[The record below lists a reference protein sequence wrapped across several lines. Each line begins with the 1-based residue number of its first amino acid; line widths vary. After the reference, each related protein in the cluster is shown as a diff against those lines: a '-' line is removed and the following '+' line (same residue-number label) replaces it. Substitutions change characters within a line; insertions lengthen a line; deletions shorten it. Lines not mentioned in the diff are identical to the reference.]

1 MIQSSSAAVIDLGT
15 NSIKFILAEKT
26 SENTL
31 HILHEETA
39 EVRIGSGIGQ
49 SSPRL
54 EESAI
59 ERVCDT
65 IVSLIQT
72 KECLC
77 IKPIRI
83 VATSAA
89 REAENSNRLR
99 ETIKAKTGVQLEI
112 LSGESE
118 AYYIGQAIQ
127 MNAKYQ
133 KIGTLNSIDLGGGSL
148 EWIHLNNNHVEKALS
163 LPLGA
168 VRITEQFIKEP
179 AQAISK
185 DMILTIENH
194 VKNILS
200 KNEIILSAECTL
212 LGSGGAFYIL
222 KQVLKK
228 ASPFALK
235 DIQELAL
242 ASAHLPIQGR
252 IDDLNI
258 PAKRADIIPAALI
271 TIATFM
277 NHFDIDQIEHSKCS
291 LKMGILKEMLGL

>member
-26 SENTL
+26 SENKL
-31 HILHEETA
+31 HIIHEETA

-49 SSPRL
+49 SEPVL
-54 EESAI
+54 EERAI
-59 ERVCDT
+59 ERVSDT
-65 IVSLIQT
+65 IVSLIKI
-72 KECLC
+72 KEHYQ
-77 IKPIRI
+77 IEPIRI

-89 REAENSNRLR
+89 REAENRNHLQ

-112 LSGESE
+112 LSGETE

-127 MNAKYQ
+127 MDARYQ
-133 KIGTLNSIDLGGGSL
+133 KIGVLNSIDLGGGSL

-200 KNEIILSAECTL
+200 KNEIILSAECPL

-277 NHFDIDQIEHSKCS
+277 NHFDIDQIEHSKYS

>member
-49 SSPRL
+49 NSPRL

-72 KECLC
+72 KERYR
-77 IKPIRI
+77 IEPIRI

-148 EWIHLNNNHVEKALS
+148 EWIHLNNNHVEKVLS

-200 KNEIILSAECTL
+200 KNEIILSAECQL
-212 LGSGGAFYIL
+212 LGSGGAFYII

-242 ASAHLPIQGR
+242 ASAHLPIQDR
-252 IDDLNI
+252 INDLNI

-277 NHFDIDQIEHSKCS
+277 NHFDIDQIEHSKYS

>member
-15 NSIKFILAEKT
+15 NSIKFILAEKN

-49 SSPRL
+49 NSPRL

-65 IVSLIQT
+65 IVLLIQT
-72 KECLC
+72 KERYR
-77 IKPIRI
+77 IEPIRI

-194 VKNILS
+194 VRNILS
-200 KNEIILSAECTL
+200 KNEIILSAQCPL
-212 LGSGGAFYIL
+212 LGSGGAFYII

-277 NHFDIDQIEHSKCS
+277 NHFDIDQIEHSKYS

>member
-49 SSPRL
+49 NSPRL

-72 KECLC
+72 KERYR
-77 IKPIRI
+77 IEPIRI

-200 KNEIILSAECTL
+200 KNEIILSAECPL

-277 NHFDIDQIEHSKCS
+277 NHFDIDQIEHSKYS

>member
-1 MIQSSSAAVIDLGT
+1 MIQFSSAAVIDLGT

-49 SSPRL
+49 NSPRL

-72 KECLC
+72 KERYR
-77 IKPIRI
+77 IEPIRI

-200 KNEIILSAECTL
+200 KNEIILSAECPL
-212 LGSGGAFYIL
+212 LGSGGAFYII

-277 NHFDIDQIEHSKCS
+277 NHFDIDQIEHSKYS

>member
-72 KECLC
+72 KERYR
-77 IKPIRI
+77 IEPIRI

-112 LSGESE
+112 LSGETE

-168 VRITEQFIKEP
+168 VRITEQFLKEP

-194 VKNILS
+194 VKIS
-200 KNEIILSAECTL
+200 S
-212 LGSGGAFYIL
+212 
-222 KQVLKK
+222 Q
-228 ASPFALK
+228 
-235 DIQELAL
+235 
-242 ASAHLPIQGR
+242 
-252 IDDLNI
+252 
-258 PAKRADIIPAALI
+258 
-271 TIATFM
+271 
-277 NHFDIDQIEHSKCS
+277 
-291 LKMGILKEMLGL
+291 KMKSYFLHNAPLRKWRSFLYSQTST